1 MRAINKHKHFS
12 KSSFWFKSQG
22 SVLKEYC
29 SNLGMY

>member
-12 KSSFWFKSQG
+12 KSFSWFSHQG

-29 SNLGMY
+29 SNLSM

>member
-12 KSSFWFKSQG
+12 KSFFWFNQG

-29 SNLGMY
+29 SNLEDR